1 MKPNLGPLRRA
12 GLGIA
17 AVALAVSGMA
27 VSTGSASAATPLCQK
42 MITYVNAAG
51 NRIVVPATNTNS
63 TTCNIGSDLVA
74 NTAVVAGLQ
83 RGLIQCYP
91 GVRLAA
97 PYGNEFVRDLDR
109 DGSFGPRTEAA
120 VKGVQKYVRSAPDG
134 IYGPN
139 TRDRMK
145 FPSGTTC
152 KPYRV

>member
-1 MKPNLGPLRRA
+1 MKSSLGPLRRA

-27 VSTGSASAATPLCQK
+27 LSAVSASAATPLCQK
-42 MITYVNAAG
+42 MITYTNAAG

-63 TTCNIGSDLVA
+63 TTCNIGRDLVA
-74 NTAVVAGLQ
+74 NTAVVTGLQ

-97 PYGNEFVRDLDR
+97 PYSDEFVRDLDR
-109 DGSFGPRTEAA
+109 DGDFGPRTEAA
-120 VKGVQKYVRSAPDG
+120 VKGVQNYIRSTPDG

-152 KPYRV
+152 KSYRV

>member
-63 TTCNIGSDLVA
+63 TTCNIGRDLVA

-97 PYGNEFVRDLDR
+97 PYGGEFVRDLDR

-120 VKGVQKYVRSAPDG
+120 VKGVQKVIGSTPDG
-134 IYGPN
+134 IYGPR